1 MLLDLFWYDSGGN
14 CGNVA
19 ILIEESK
26 MKAIWE
32 KEYNMENNRM
42 SRNGRMSG
50 PQVPPTRRSTA
61 EEMDRLRHAS
71 AGLRMPGS
79 AETVDQDVRQRRE
92 EAERRTREE
101 IERRQKM
108 QERGNTDMSESRR
121 RKPSAKAL
129 ARKKR
134 VKKLWTILGVEVL
147 VFSLLIIGYGIYYVN
162 NKLGMLDYNQLDEE
176 DLGINDGLDDNQE
189 GYTTIALFG
198 LDSRDVTSDTGN
210 RSDTILVASI
220 DNKTKDVKIISVY
233 RDTYLEMEN
242 PDGKNDGL
250 YTKIT
255 HAYAFGGPKAA
266 VATLNKNLDLQIT
279 DYVTVNFASMAEV
292 VDDLGGITVNVDEAE
307 RQSVNIWLPE
317 TASIAG
323 RSYNALYETGD
334 VTLDG
339 LQAVTY
345 CRIRNIGAGDI
356 DRAARQREVLEA
368 ILTKAKT
375 SDLSTLNT
383 ILDDVLDDISTSL
396 SKKDLIALMANVF
409 EYNITG
415 NEGFPMVYHA
425 GMYYDQAVGQDLSID
440 VAADLDNNVQLLHQF
455 FYDTEIDSALTQAA
469 TEDEAGD
476 GTGGTDAAGGAD
488 DGDSDSSGT
497 TERTATTQ
505 DSGKDRYTPSSEVLR
520 ISDEIKNNTGVYPPD
535 DLTFR
540 GGF

>member
-1 MLLDLFWYDSGGN
+1 
-14 CGNVA
+14 
-19 ILIEESK
+19 
-26 MKAIWE
+26 
-32 KEYNMENNRM
+32 M
-42 SRNGRMSG
+42 SRNGRASG

-61 EEMDRLRHAS
+61 EEMNRLRQAS

-79 AETVDQDVRQRRE
+79 NETVDHDVRQRRE

-101 IERRQKM
+101 IERRRNADANEY
-108 QERGNTDMSESRR
+108 ERGNTDMGETRR

-134 VKKLWTILGVEVL
+134 IKKLWMILGIEVL
-147 VFSLLIIGYGIYYVN
+147 VFSLLIIGYGIFYLN
-162 NKLGMLDYNQLDEE
+162 NKLGMLDYNQLDET
-176 DLGINDGLDDNQE
+176 DLSINDGIDENQE

-233 RDTYLEMEN
+233 RDTYLELEN

-255 HAYAFGGPKAA
+255 HAYAYGGPKAA
-266 VATLNKNLDLQIT
+266 VATLNKNLDLPIT

-307 RQSVNIWLPE
+307 RQSVNTWLPE

-368 ILTKAKT
+368 ILTKAKS
-375 SDLSTLNT
+375 SDLSTLNK

-409 EYNITG
+409 DYNITG

-425 GMYYDQAVGQDLSID
+425 GMYYDQAAGQELSID
-440 VAADLDNNVQLLHQF
+440 VAADLENNVQLLHQF
-455 FYDTEIDSALTQAA
+455 FYDAEIDPELTQSSA
-469 TEDEAGD
+469 TDETGDGSGD
-476 GTGGTDAAGGAD
+476 GTGGETGAADGGTAGGTPEGAAA
-488 DGDSDSSGT
+488 S
-497 TERTATTQ
+497 TQ
-505 DSGKDRYTPSSEVLR
+505 DSSEERYTPSAEVLR

>member
-1 MLLDLFWYDSGGN
+1 M
-14 CGNVA
+14 
-19 ILIEESK
+19 
-26 MKAIWE
+26 
-32 KEYNMENNRM
+32 
-42 SRNGRMSG
+42 
-50 PQVPPTRRSTA
+50 
-61 EEMDRLRHAS
+61 
-71 AGLRMPGS
+71 
-79 AETVDQDVRQRRE
+79 
-92 EAERRTREE
+92 
-101 IERRQKM
+101 
-108 QERGNTDMSESRR
+108 
-121 RKPSAKAL
+121 
-129 ARKKR
+129 
-134 VKKLWTILGVEVL
+134 
-147 VFSLLIIGYGIYYVN
+147 N

-198 LDSRDVTSDTGN
+198 LDSRDVNSDTGN

-455 FYDTEIDSALTQAA
+455 FYDAEIDSALTQAA

-476 GTGGTDAAGGAD
+476 GTGGTDEAGGAD
-488 DGDSDSSGT
+488 DGDSDASGT